1 MKFRE
6 PELEQYKQ
14 IWLTREAH
22 SILKEEKKRL
32 KKLGKGR
39 SMARINNDL
48 IINGKINLK
57 ELKEKR
63 YERKNTLHYKHN
75 L

>member
-32 KKLGKGR
+32 KKLGK
-39 SMARINNDL
+39 
-48 IINGKINLK
+48 
-57 ELKEKR
+57 ELEKH
-63 YERKNTLHYKHN
+63 TQS
-75 L
+75 